1 MSFYYAFLKM
11 DNNIDHF
18 FSLFVKLKNLDET
31 YQLKI
36 CNTIKLNDEENI
48 TRKLKGVRFSDLIDI
63 LNINLRNIL
72 FNNHNFLQLFDII
85 LDMFKVKK
93 HFLINIRSEYYKKEL
108 SYEMINK
115 PVDIGMFEYSI
126 SYDGK
131 EIGSKSVSFSKDKAN
146 LMISYF
152 IDDDITTE
160 LIIRED
166 NRAIAFDFYI
176 EDEVSDFKVSLKAT
190 YDEEDEE

>member
-1 MSFYYAFLKM
+1 M

-18 FSLFVKLKNLDET
+18 FSLFEKLKNFDET

-36 CNTIKLNDEENI
+36 CNTTKLNNEENI
-48 TRKLKGVRFSDLIDI
+48 TRKLKGVRFSDFIDI

-85 LDMFKVKK
+85 LNIFKVEK

-108 SYEMINK
+108 RYEMINK
-115 PVDIGMFEYSI
+115 PIDIGMFEYSI
-126 SYDGK
+126 SYDNK

-152 IDDDITTE
+152 IDNDITTE

-166 NRAIAFDFYI
+166 NKAIAFDFYI
-176 EDEVSDFKVSLKAT
+176 EDEVSDFKVKLEAI